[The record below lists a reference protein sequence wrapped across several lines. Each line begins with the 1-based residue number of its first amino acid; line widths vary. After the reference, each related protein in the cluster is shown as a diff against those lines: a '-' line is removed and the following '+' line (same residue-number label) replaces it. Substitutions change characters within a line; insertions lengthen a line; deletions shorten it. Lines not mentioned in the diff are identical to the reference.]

1 MLHLHKRFFFP
12 QTPIEE
18 IKKMNKF
25 MGTNCSHDTI
35 DKIAK
40 ATSFKNMK
48 AGKGINEEK
57 KVASLMAKLMNL
69 EL

>member
-1 MLHLHKRFFFP
+1 MD
-12 QTPIEE
+12 
-18 IKKMNKF
+18 KF
-25 MGTNCSHDTI
+25 MGTNCSHDRV

-57 KVASLMAKLMNL
+57 KVASLMAKVMNL